1 MHARIGQRLPGMW
14 ADEQQRPGL
23 YAALYLGAFFGA
35 LALSHAF
42 ARGWL

>member
-1 MHARIGQRLPGMW
+1 MRPASGRQPLPMW
-14 ADEQQRPGL
+14 ADEQHQPGR
-23 YAALYLGAFFGA
+23 YAALYLAAFFGA